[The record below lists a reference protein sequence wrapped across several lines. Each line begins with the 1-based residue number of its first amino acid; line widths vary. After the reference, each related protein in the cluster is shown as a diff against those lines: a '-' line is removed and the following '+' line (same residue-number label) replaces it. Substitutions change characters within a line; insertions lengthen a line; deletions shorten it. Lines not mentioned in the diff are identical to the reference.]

1 MEYSQK
7 KLTSAEWES
16 IEIPSPKEEQF
27 IIGLIKSGF
36 HDSNI
41 IYNKTPTFYS
51 FTKLPISDE
60 MNFYL
65 YQYYFEKEIQS
76 IIEKKK
82 FKFIIL
88 NKCKNKKIKS
98 ADSIRLQNTEKQIS
112 QMKQNLFEFILIEQS
127 KQLFTG
133 KQIGKN
139 YYILHQLFNFH
150 VQNVNIYVKQFIK
163 KTLEHFASVPLI
175 DIIKESKNIFETNSQ
190 LQNYKDYTLYD
201 HQKDLFFLCKTNNNP
216 KLILYIAPT
225 STGKTMSPIG
235 LSENYKIIFVCAA
248 RHVGLA
254 LAKNALSAN
263 KKIALAFDCIESD
276 NIRLHYSAAADF
288 TINKKSGGIWK
299 VDNSNGEN
307 VEIMIC
313 DIYSYLTA
321 MNYMLLFHEKTK
333 IITFWDE
340 PTIGMDQKEHSLH
353 PIIQK
358 NWSHNMIPT
367 MILSSATL
375 PKEEEIKDVIED
387 FKSRFGG
394 RVFSIISND
403 CNKSIPLLDKN
414 CNVILPHYYFK
425 THSDLKKCILHCK
438 NYPTLLR
445 YFELQ
450 GIVDFILYAQKLI
463 TIECYSISSYFK
475 SIEQISLFTIKKYYL
490 DLLIHVSNE
499 DNLPII
505 QKKCSTQS
513 LYKSNI
519 YLVTHDS
526 NTMSHGPT
534 IYMTENVEKIGQFCL
549 QQANIPHLV
558 IKDIQETILH
568 NNKISSEIFKL
579 EKDYEDGIAKED
591 DKDKKME
598 NMRISPEMKRLKSK
612 IETLRS
618 CIKGVKLNDMFI
630 PNRKDHIEKWAP
642 HLKNSNA
649 FTCQIQEQ
657 IVIKIMQLD
666 DVADS
671 LKILLLMGIGI
682 FTSNMNI
689 AYQEIMKDL
698 ADKQYLFMII
708 ASSDYIYG
716 TNYQFCH
723 GYIGKDLEMITQ
735 EKLIQAL
742 GRIGRQNQ
750 QHIYSI
756 RYRDDCFIEKL
767 LLPEENKLEVINM
780 NKLFTQL

>member
-76 IIEKKK
+76 IIEKKT

-88 NKCKNKKIKS
+88 NKSKNKKIKS

-127 KQLFTG
+127 KQLFTE
-133 KQIGKN
+133 KQTGKN

-175 DIIKESKNIFETNSQ
+175 DIIKDSKNIFETNYQ

-321 MNYMLLFHEKTK
+321 MNYMLLFHEQKK

-353 PIIQK
+353 PIIHK
-358 NWSHNMIPT
+358 NWSNNMIQT

-425 THSDLKKCILHCK
+425 IHSDLKKCILHCK
-438 NYPTLLR
+438 NIQLY
-445 YFELQ
+445 Y
-450 GIVDFILYAQKLI
+450 DIL
-463 TIECYSISSYFK
+463 
-475 SIEQISLFTIKKYYL
+475 
-490 DLLIHVSNE
+490 N
-499 DNLPII
+499 
-505 QKKCSTQS
+505 
-513 LYKSNI
+513 YK
-519 YLVTHDS
+519 
-526 NTMSHGPT
+526 
-534 IYMTENVEKIGQFCL
+534 E
-549 QQANIPHLV
+549 
-558 IKDIQETILH
+558 
-568 NNKISSEIFKL
+568 
-579 EKDYEDGIAKED
+579 
-591 DKDKKME
+591 
-598 NMRISPEMKRLKSK
+598 
-612 IETLRS
+612 
-618 CIKGVKLNDMFI
+618 
-630 PNRKDHIEKWAP
+630 
-642 HLKNSNA
+642 
-649 FTCQIQEQ
+649 
-657 IVIKIMQLD
+657 
-666 DVADS
+666 
-671 LKILLLMGIGI
+671 
-682 FTSNMNI
+682 
-689 AYQEIMKDL
+689 
-698 ADKQYLFMII
+698 
-708 ASSDYIYG
+708 
-716 TNYQFCH
+716 
-723 GYIGKDLEMITQ
+723 
-735 EKLIQAL
+735 
-742 GRIGRQNQ
+742 
-750 QHIYSI
+750 
-756 RYRDDCFIEKL
+756 
-767 LLPEENKLEVINM
+767 
-780 NKLFTQL
+780 

>member
-1 MEYSQK
+1 
-7 KLTSAEWES
+7 
-16 IEIPSPKEEQF
+16 
-27 IIGLIKSGF
+27 
-36 HDSNI
+36 
-41 IYNKTPTFYS
+41 
-51 FTKLPISDE
+51 
-60 MNFYL
+60 
-65 YQYYFEKEIQS
+65 
-76 IIEKKK
+76 
-82 FKFIIL
+82 
-88 NKCKNKKIKS
+88 
-98 ADSIRLQNTEKQIS
+98 
-112 QMKQNLFEFILIEQS
+112 MKQNLFEFILIEQS
-127 KQLFTG
+127 KQLFTE
-133 KQIGKN
+133 KQTGKN

-175 DIIKESKNIFETNSQ
+175 DIIKDSKNIFETNYQ

-425 THSDLKKCILHCK
+425 IHSDLKKCILHCK

-526 NTMSHGPT
+526 YTMSHGPT

-549 QQANIPHLV
+549 QQANIPQLV
-558 IKDIQETILH
+558 IQDIQETILY

-612 IETLRS
+612 IETMRS
-618 CIKGVKLNDMFI
+618 RIKGVKLNDMFI

-657 IVIKIMQLD
+657 TVIKIMQLD

-780 NKLFTQL
+780 NKLFTKL